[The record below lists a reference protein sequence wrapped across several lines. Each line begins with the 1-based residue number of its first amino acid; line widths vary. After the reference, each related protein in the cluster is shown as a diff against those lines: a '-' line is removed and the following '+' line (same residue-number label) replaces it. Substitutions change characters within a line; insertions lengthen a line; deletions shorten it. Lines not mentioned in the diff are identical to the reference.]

1 MINKALAGQQLPEL
15 ENFDRLPDAGY
26 VKQRVVQALFACSA
40 ATLWRRIRD
49 GQIPSPARLAA
60 RSNGWHVGSLRK
72 ALTEIGAAGPT
83 RPSTRKQ
90 YIPDARRRSRSMLNG
105 GAN

>member
-1 MINKALAGQQLPEL
+1 MTNKALAGQQLPEF

-49 GQIPSPARLAA
+49 GQIPAPARLAA

-72 ALTEIGAAGPT
+72 ALIAIGSAGST
-83 RPSTRKQ
+83 CLSTRKQ
-90 YIPDARRRSRSMLNG
+90 HIPDTRRRSRSLPNG
-105 GAN
+105 EAK